1 MCADRPVPVKEAH
14 DHFPFLLPWLCC
26 LYGNFSQLWTK
37 SVDGTHYFPLSSQE
51 GSFLFCLAI
60 HNLVIKKINNLLL
73 TSTTK
78 DTASG
83 FAFGLLDDINIVA
96 DPTFPNDQFWKEI
109 FTSLADCGLSINMDK
124 ATLYTS
130 TCSTDLIINT
140 LQSELLTYLVFNSEG
155 VKRIGIPIG
164 NDNFC

>member
-1 MCADRPVPVKEAH
+1 MCADRPVPVKEVH
-14 DHFPFLLPWLCC
+14 DHFPFLLPWLRC
-26 LYGNFSQLWTK
+26 LHGNFSQLWTK

-51 GSFLFCLAI
+51 GVKQGCTLGSFLFCLAI

-96 DPTFPNDQFWKEI
+96 DPTFPND
-109 FTSLADCGLSINMDK
+109 
-124 ATLYTS
+124 
-130 TCSTDLIINT
+130 
-140 LQSELLTYLVFNSEG
+140 
-155 VKRIGIPIG
+155 
-164 NDNFC
+164 